1 MELRYWDSCC
11 CLTWLNEEEEF
22 ELCRGTLH
30 EASLGNAQIRTS
42 AFTSIE
48 VLYLK
53 TKGKIDKE
61 KSKRVIEEFFNRDFI
76 LSIVV
81 DIPIADI
88 ARDIFLNYGVGH
100 KDAIHVASAI
110 YDEIPIFNTFDKEL
124 LKIDG
129 TVGNPPLRIIKPD
142 IIYEDKLFEEEKT
155 E

>member
-11 CLTWLNEEEEF
+11 CLTWLEEQTEF

-30 EASLGNAQIRTS
+30 EASQGNVQIRTS
-42 AFTSIE
+42 AFTPIE

-76 LSIVV
+76 IPIVV
-81 DIPIADI
+81 DIPIADL

-110 YDEIPIFNTFDKEL
+110 YDEIPIFNTFDKNL
-124 LKIDG
+124 LKKDG
-129 TVGNPPLRIIKPD
+129 VIGNPPLRIIKPD
-142 IIYEDKLFEEEKT
+142 IIYEDKLFETKEE
-155 E
+155 